1 MVQSKP
7 HGDVIVRPT
16 REQIVSLGRHL
27 GAEIARFTLNEDTCT
42 LRWLGLEAQDV
53 AQIPMDWDC
62 EVRAAVKDVAEAEY
76 RRIITE
82 AIKAGKV
89 SREER
94 EESSRRAGNVDG

>member
-1 MVQSKP
+1 MLDP
-7 HGDVIVRPT
+7 NGDVIVRMRTRAFAGRMASHRVMVEPDGSIQVYDAIAGHYT
-16 REQIVSLGRHL
+16 RAHSMPLRDQTRARRLAAERVREQ
-27 GAEIARFTLNEDTCT
+27 
-42 LRWLGLEAQDV
+42 
-53 AQIPMDWDC
+53 
-62 EVRAAVKDVAEAEY
+62 AEY